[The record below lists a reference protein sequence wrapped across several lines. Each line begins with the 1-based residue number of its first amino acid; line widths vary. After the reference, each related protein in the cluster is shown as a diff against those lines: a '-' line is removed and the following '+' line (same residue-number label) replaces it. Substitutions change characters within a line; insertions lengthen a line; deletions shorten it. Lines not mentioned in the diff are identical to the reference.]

1 MFMLFGEQMLTSSN
15 FTLVAHPSAISQGTL
30 YPSYSSFSRTDVPS
44 SQYNRRIRNTL
55 PNPLMWPSLIE
66 VDRIGLE
73 KPEDLLLVEDEEVI
87 QAFSPHAS

>member
-44 SQYNRRIRNTL
+44 SQYRGKVPLFASHHNT
-55 PNPLMWPSLIE
+55 PFPYN
-66 VDRIGLE
+66 G
-73 KPEDLLLVEDEEVI
+73 KPEI
-87 QAFSPHAS
+87 PSI